1 MRDKRKL
8 KCLKYEV
15 KIVIYVAAS
24 FMLRNLGCKKH
35 SSTNQVL
42 RNAHLGGRLLQYRE
56 CNTINKTMVNRTSK
70 EKKVVIKVMDMVAGY
85 GEDIILDHIN
95 FEVYE
100 GEIFVILGG
109 SGCGKTT
116 LLKHLIGLNHPMD
129 GNIVINGTD
138 ITGDKGRNLQQVLRE
153 CGILF
158 QSGALFS
165 SMTIAENVA
174 LPIQEHTNLPAS
186 SIDNIVKMKLAQV
199 SLTGY
204 ENHLPSEI
212 SGGMR
217 KRAGLARAMALN
229 PKILLFDEPSAGLD
243 PVTSAELDQLII
255 RLNRCYGTT
264 MVIVTH
270 ELPSIF
276 TVAHRVIMLDKR
288 VKKIIAE
295 GSPHYLRDNS
305 QNPFVRQFFNR
316 EIESDNDL
324 LRN

>member
-1 MRDKRKL
+1 MADKT
-8 KCLKYEV
+8 V
-15 KIVIYVAAS
+15 KKRVS
-24 FMLRNLGCKKH
+24 
-35 SSTNQVL
+35 
-42 RNAHLGGRLLQYRE
+42 
-56 CNTINKTMVNRTSK
+56 
-70 EKKVVIKVMDMVAGY
+70 IKVMDMVAGY
-85 GEDIILDHIN
+85 EKEVILNRIN

-116 LLKHLIGLNHPMD
+116 LLKHLIGLNRPMD
-129 GNIVINGTD
+129 GNIEINGID
-138 ITGDKGRNLQQVLRE
+138 ISGDKSDNLQQVLRE

-158 QSGALFS
+158 QGGALFS
-165 SMTIAENVA
+165 SMSVAENVA
-174 LPIQEHTNLPAS
+174 LPIHEHTDLPAS
-186 SIDNIVKMKLAQV
+186 SIESIVKMKLAQV

-229 PKILLFDEPSAGLD
+229 PKILFFDEPSAGLD

-255 RLNRCYGTT
+255 RLNRNYGTT

-276 TVAHRVIMLDKR
+276 SVAHRVIMLDKR

-295 GSPHYLRDNS
+295 GSPQFLRDNS

-316 EIESDNDL
+316 EIKPDANILSN
-324 LRN
+324 